1 MTSPRRSRGMVR
13 LLAATIAALAI
24 VPVGTALGAERV
36 VVLSEGADA
45 RAIATRNA
53 IAPAHL
59 FDRALDAFSADLSP
73 AQAARLGE
81 DPAVQAVVPDP
92 LFTLAEVS
100 RPQAVGAGIARIGG
114 PESPGARVDGVDE
127 RVDADI
133 AVIDSGVHSDHPDLN
148 VAGGVDCANAESTED
163 VDGHGTF
170 MAGIAAGIDNGIGIA
185 GVAPGARVWSVRV
198 ADRRGEV
205 RGSYILCA
213 LDWVAEHADVVDV
226 ANLSLGGPG
235 EDLGGCGR
243 DPLGVVLDP
252 IHAAICAAV
261 EAGVTI
267 TVAAGND
274 AVPAAGTVPAAYDE
288 VITVSAY
295 ADFDGLPG
303 GLAPPVCLDEPLPD
317 LDDALAPFSN
327 HGRDVDIA
335 APGVCI
341 ESTVPGG
348 YAISDGTSI
357 AAPFV
362 AGAAALVK
370 AAAPSASP
378 AEVRETLIG
387 AGEPG
392 PIPLD
397 PDAFPEPLL
406 DVRSL

>member
-1 MTSPRRSRGMVR
+1 
-13 LLAATIAALAI
+13 
-24 VPVGTALGAERV
+24 
-36 VVLSEGADA
+36 
-45 RAIATRNA
+45 
-53 IAPAHL
+53 
-59 FDRALDAFSADLSP
+59 
-73 AQAARLGE
+73 
-81 DPAVQAVVPDP
+81 
-92 LFTLAEVS
+92 
-100 RPQAVGAGIARIGG
+100 
-114 PESPGARVDGVDE
+114 
-127 RVDADI
+127 
-133 AVIDSGVHSDHPDLN
+133 
-148 VAGGVDCANAESTED
+148 

-170 MAGIAAGIDNGIGIA
+170 VAGVVAAIDNGIGVA

-198 ADRRGEV
+198 ADRRGSV

-213 LDWVAEHADVVDV
+213 LDWVAEHADVVEV

-235 EDLGGCGR
+235 EDLGACGR
-243 DPLGVVLDP
+243 DPQGVVLDP
-252 IHAAICAAV
+252 LHAAICSAV
-261 EAGVTI
+261 EAGVTV

-274 AVPAAGTVPAAYDE
+274 AVPVVGTVPAAYDE

-303 GLAPPVCLDEPLPD
+303 GLALSVCLDEPLPD

-370 AAAPSASP
+370 AGAPGASP
-378 AEVRETLIG
+378 AEVREILL
-387 AGEPG
+387 AKADPA

-397 PDAFPEPLL
+397 PDPFPEPLL
-406 DVRSL
+406 DIRAL